1 MGGSS
6 RANRLKL
13 WPWRNDI
20 FCFEVMMMIVETV
33 IGNIRALSSL
43 PPHIERVYM
52 PSDDLVKRIQRVVT
66 DHGREIGIRLK
77 EAKELVDGD
86 VLWMDEHNAIVVSV
100 LPDDLLVI
108 QPVSMKQMGEIAH
121 QLGNRH
127 LPAQF
132 EEGEMLVQYD
142 YLVEELLQQLG
153 IPYKREKRKVK
164 QAFRHI
170 GHRHD

>member
-1 MGGSS
+1 
-6 RANRLKL
+6 
-13 WPWRNDI
+13 
-20 FCFEVMMMIVETV
+20 MIVETI

>member
-1 MGGSS
+1 
-6 RANRLKL
+6 
-13 WPWRNDI
+13 
-20 FCFEVMMMIVETV
+20 MIVETV

-52 PSDDLVKRIQRVVT
+52 ASDDLVKRIQRVVT